1 MLSNRRRY
9 FIELLHVIVII
20 SILVV
25 LALKHYQVLIAKAE
39 VIGMAFFANA
49 AKNDGLVYLALH
61 GEFAQN
67 KEQMTTLALPG
78 TYSLPYESLSNTT
91 LKTSLI
97 IEQGAVSVTLKNSS
111 GPLAGK
117 TLTMRPVVQ
126 EDDPTGAVHWVCGN
140 KRESG
145 WKVFG
150 VDRTDIEER
159 HIPAVLK

>member
-1 MLSNRRRY
+1 MLLSNRRRY

-25 LALKHYQVLIAKAE
+25 LAIKSYQVMLAKAE
-39 VIGMAFFANA
+39 VTSMVYRFHFAS
-49 AKNDGLVYLALH
+49 AKTGNLMYLALH
-61 GEFAQN
+61 GEFPQN
-67 KEQMTTLALPG
+67 TEQALAL
-78 TYSLPYESLSNTT
+78 LPPENWYIEPER
-91 LKTSLI
+91 KVV
-97 IEQGAVSVTLKNSS
+97 IEQGAVHVSS
-111 GPLAGK
+111 STRRLAGK

-140 KRESG
+140 KKESG

-150 VDRTDIEER
+150 VDRTDIEDR

>member
-25 LALKHYQVLIAKAE
+25 IALKSYQVFRAKAE
-39 VIGMAFFANA
+39 VMGMIARSASV
-49 AKNDGLVYLALH
+49 KTGSLMYLALH
-61 GEFAQN
+61 GEFPQN
-67 KEQMTTLALPG
+67 AEQALALLPPETPYG
-78 TYSLPYESLSNTT
+78 TASEMKVIL
-91 LKTSLI
+91 
-97 IEQGAVSVTLKNSS
+97 EQGAISVSCNNACRH
-111 GPLAGK
+111 LAGT

-126 EDDPTGAVHWVCGN
+126 DDDPTGAVHWVCGN
-140 KRESG
+140 KSESG

-150 VDRTDIEER
+150 IDRTDIEDR